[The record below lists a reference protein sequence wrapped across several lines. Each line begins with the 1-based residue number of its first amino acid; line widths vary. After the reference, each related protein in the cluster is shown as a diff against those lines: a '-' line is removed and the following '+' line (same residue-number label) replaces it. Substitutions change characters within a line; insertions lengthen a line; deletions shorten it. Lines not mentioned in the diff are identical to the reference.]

1 MPTSQPSKP
10 KAKSQTQKSKPKPV
24 VRSIDARRME
34 KLTAI
39 KAKLELGK
47 HVQNRDLQTWL
58 TRDEFAEIEAR
69 WVNEKERR
77 RSMYGEKPDAIR
89 EYESR
94 LSKAILTYNRADSYS
109 QQRKHAAAKK
119 FMALSQ
125 VQFEHALE
133 WLEESLGLDPS
144 LQAWLDRP
152 FDRGDAGLDP
162 DSIPRLVTSRSAA
175 RQAGVAKQ
183 TIAGIK
189 LQVVSAAI
197 ENSSR
202 PALAVQATKP
212 SNKLKKLL
220 EMNNGFELK

>member
-1 MPTSQPSKP
+1 MPSSKPSKP

-24 VRSIDARRME
+24 VRSIDQKRLE

-69 WVNEKERR
+69 WVNEKDRR
-77 RSMYGEKPDAIR
+77 LSMYGEKPDAIR

-119 FMALSQ
+119 LMAQSQ

-162 DSIPRLVTSRSAA
+162 DSVPRLVTSRSAA
-175 RQAGVAKQ
+175 RQAGMAKQ

-189 LQVVSAAI
+189 MQVVSAAI

-202 PALAVQATKP
+202 PELAVQATKP
-212 SNKLKKLL
+212 SKKLKELL
-220 EMNNGFELK
+220 GVDTSEE

>member
-1 MPTSQPSKP
+1 MSANKPSKP
-10 KAKSQTQKSKPKPV
+10 KAKSQTQKPKPV
-24 VRSIDARRME
+24 LRSVDEKRLD
-34 KLTAI
+34 KLTTI
-39 KAKLELGK
+39 KVKLEQGK

-69 WVNEKERR
+69 WASEKERR
-77 RSMYGEKPDAIR
+77 KSMYGEKPDAIR
-89 EYESR
+89 EYELR
-94 LSKAILTYNRADSYS
+94 LTKAILTYNRADSYS
-109 QQRKHAAAKK
+109 QKRKHAAAKK
-119 FMALSQ
+119 LMAQSQ

-162 DSIPRLVTSRSAA
+162 DSVPRLVTSRSAA

-197 ENSSR
+197 ENSSCL
-202 PALAVQATKP
+202 ALALQATKP
-212 SNKLKKLL
+212 SKKLKELL
-220 EMNNGFELK
+220 GVDTSED